1 MAKSFEVNVNPEIL
15 RWARERAGFSE
26 EETAKKLKI
35 SIENYRKIE
44 TGKKKPTFTQIE
56 RLARIFKRPTAV
68 FFLPE
73 PPDEP
78 PFSASFRIMPKSEQN
93 LSRELRL
100 AIRKARYYQS
110 IANELM
116 EDLGINPKA
125 NVKFATI
132 NDDPL
137 LLAREERR
145 KLGIS
150 IEEQFEFRNA
160 YSAFNRWRN
169 AVEAQNILV
178 FQFKFPIESARGFS
192 LMDKEPPVIV
202 LNSSDNILARIFT
215 LFHEYAHILLRLP
228 EIYTGEETIDY
239 DKEIESWCNKFASE
253 FLVPENFLKNEKSY
267 RELINKTK
275 SLEEVLKILSQR
287 FKVSKHA
294 ILTKLKVINV
304 ISNEEYEEISLKL
317 KSQFIKEEKRGF
329 SLPAHKRCI
338 QEKGEKFVSI
348 VLNAKEKEII
358 TSADMIEY
366 LSLKLDNLKRLI
378 ENKSQVNNEYLHY

>member
-26 EETAKKLKI
+26 EETAKKLKTNT
-35 SIENYRKIE
+35 ENYRKIE
-44 TGKKKPTFTQIE
+44 TGEKKPTFTQIE
-56 RLARIFKRPTAV
+56 RLAHFFKRPIAV

-78 PFSASFRIMPKSEQN
+78 PFSTSFRIMPKSEQN
-93 LSRELRL
+93 LSKELRL
-100 AIRKARYYQS
+100 AIRKTRYYQS

-116 EDLGINPKA
+116 EDLGINTKA
-125 NVKFATI
+125 NVSSATI

-150 IEEQFEFRNA
+150 IEEQFKFKNA
-160 YSAFNRWRN
+160 YSALSKWRD

-228 EIYTGEETIDY
+228 EIYTGEETIGH
-239 DKEIESWCNKFASE
+239 DKKIENWCNKFASE
-253 FLVPENFLKNEKSY
+253 FLAPESIIKNEDAY
-267 RELINKTK
+267 RELIDKTK
-275 SLEEVLKILSQR
+275 NLEEVLEILSNR

-304 ISNEEYEEISLKL
+304 ISNEEYEEISSKL
-317 KSQFIKEEKRGF
+317 KSQFIEEEKRGF
-329 SLPAHKRCI
+329 SLPPHKRCI
-338 QEKGEKFVSI
+338 QEKGKKFVSI

-366 LSLKLDNLKRLI
+366 LSLKSDNLKKLI